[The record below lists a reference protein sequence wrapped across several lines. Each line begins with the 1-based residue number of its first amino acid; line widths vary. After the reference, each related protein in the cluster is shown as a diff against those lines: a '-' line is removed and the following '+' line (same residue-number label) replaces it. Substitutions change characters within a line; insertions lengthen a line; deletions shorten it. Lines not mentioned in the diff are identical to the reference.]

1 MMRGKPSSIAALLTL
16 IGVGCAITSGCGIL
30 NLQRTSFP
38 FAATNEDGAALF
50 TEDIQE
56 ILTDPNL
63 TTEEKREALRDDV
76 GIEDEDLLDALLA
89 G

>member
-1 MMRGKPSSIAALLTL
+1 MMRGKSGAAAALLIL
-16 IGVGCAITSGCGIL
+16 VGVGCAVTSGCGVL

-38 FAATNEDGAALF
+38 FAATGDDGSGLF
-50 TEDIQE
+50 FEDIQE
-56 ILTDPNL
+56 ILLDASL
-63 TTEEKREALRDDV
+63 TPEQKRDALRDDL